1 MLSNSEIDEYKRV
14 LDKYN
19 KAVATETAMQEQLSM
34 IKKQAQEI
42 LSKYGCQKMS
52 EISVLKDKLAG
63 MEEELKT
70 SQTEM
75 LEYIEKVNMKKAEK
89 DRILLG

>member
-42 LSKYGCQKMS
+42 LNKYGCQKMS
-52 EISVLKDKLAG
+52 EINVLKDKLAG